1 MRITGITIPDQKR
14 LEIALTEVYG
24 VGIQQARKILDSLS
38 IDRGKKTKDLNEE
51 EEVKLRKYI
60 ETNLIIEGDLR
71 RQVSSNIKRQMD
83 INSYR
88 GMRHARKLPCRGQ
101 RTKTNSRT
109 RRGNTRKTMGTGRR
123 KTEKK

>member
-24 VGIQQARKILDSLS
+24 IGVAQSRKILDSLS
-38 IDRGKKTKDLNEE
+38 IDRGTKTKDLKEDEE
-51 EEVKLRKYI
+51 IKLRKYV
-60 ETNLIIEGDLR
+60 EANLIIEGDLK
-71 RQVSSNIKRQMD
+71 RQVSSNVKRQMD
-83 INSYR
+83 IKSYR
-88 GMRHARKLPCRGQ
+88 GMRHSRKLPCRGQ

-123 KTEKK
+123 KAEKK